1 MDIERLKKLDRSDC
15 PIGKSI
21 DEIGDKWIMFI
32 LRECFFGFKRFE
44 DYQSILKISR
54 SVLTSKLKLMVERD
68 LLKKNEYKMEN
79 QRSRCEYSLTE
90 KGRDLLKVFMAFF
103 EWAHDHILE
112 EGQHPYYLAEKNS
125 GKVVRLTV
133 KNESGDLL
141 RFQDIRVKENE

>member
-32 LRECFFGFKRFE
+32 LRECFFGFRRFE

-68 LLKKNEYKMEN
+68 LLKKNEYKTDN
-79 QRSRCEYSLTE
+79 QRSRCEYTLTD
-90 KGRDLLKVFMAFF
+90 KGRDLFKVLMAFF
-103 EWAHDHILE
+103 EWAHEHILE
-112 EGQHPYYLAEKNS
+112 EGQHPYYLAEKNT
-125 GKVVRLTV
+125 GEIV
-133 KNESGDLL
+133 KLSVTKESGETIRPRDV
-141 RFQDIRVKENE
+141 RVKENP